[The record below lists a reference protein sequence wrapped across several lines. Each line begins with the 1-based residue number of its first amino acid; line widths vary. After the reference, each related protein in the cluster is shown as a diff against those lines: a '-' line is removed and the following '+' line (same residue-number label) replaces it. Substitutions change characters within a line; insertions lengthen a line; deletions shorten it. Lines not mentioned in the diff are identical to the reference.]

1 MGSNWQTVKL
11 KDIVNFNT
19 GKLNSNAAVDGGQY
33 PFFTCS
39 PETLRINTHAFD
51 CEAVLLAGNNANGV
65 FPVKYYDGRFNAYQR
80 TYVITPKANIELDVK
95 WLFFQ
100 IQHVTKVLQNLSVGT
115 ATKFLTKQ
123 ILDSFEVKLPPFEHQ
138 KKISNHLWS
147 LLEKENLNRQINQTL
162 EQMAQ
167 TLFKSWFVD
176 FDPVIDNALDAGF
189 FEQELDLPD
198 GLLRRAEV
206 RRAVRERGDFKPL
219 PDATRQLFPAAFEEC
234 AEPSLGLGG
243 WVPQGWNAES
253 LENVTS
259 LIIDHRG
266 KTPKKLGGDWSE
278 RGHPAISAKNIKNGR
293 LVRHDTIRYVDSSLY
308 TRWMKD
314 PLLAGD
320 ILMTSEAPL
329 GELLYLVKSHD
340 YLLSQRLYGIRA
352 DKDFISGCYLYFWLQ
367 TNAARADIDGR
378 ATGTTVVGIRQS
390 ELKQI
395 KVMVPQKNVLD
406 EFSNLVSNCLEKIE
420 SNEKQCIELEKI
432 RDELLPQL
440 ISGKLRLDNIE
451 ADLAKEGVA

>member
-1 MGSNWQTVKL
+1 MGNNWQTVKL

-100 IQHVTKVLQNLSVGT
+100 IQHVTKVLQKLSVGT

-167 TLFKSWFVD
+167 TLFKSWCVD
-176 FDPVIDNALDAGF
+176 FDPVVDNALDAGF
-189 FEQELDLPD
+189 FEQDIAFPD
-198 GLLRRAEV
+198 ELLRRAEA

-219 PDATRQLFPAAFEEC
+219 PDAIRQLFPAAFEEC
-234 AEPSLGLGG
+234 AEPSVGLGG
-243 WVPQGWNAES
+243 WVPKGWRVAALDTIAEFQNGLALQKFRPDNDQVEYLPVLKISQLRQGYCDDNERARTDIKES
-253 LENVTS
+253 CRVYNGDMIFSWSGTLMIDIWTGGAAALNQHLYKVTS
-259 LIIDHRG
+259 DKYPLSFYFHWTNNHLARFQHIAAAKAVTMGHIKKGDLSESYCVVPTSHIITEFDRIV
-266 KTPKKLGGDWSE
+266 GGNMTQ
-278 RGHPAISAKNIKNGR
+278 AKNVR
-293 LVRHDTIRYVDSSLY
+293 LQNNTL
-308 TRWMKD
+308 
-314 PLLAGD
+314 
-320 ILMTSEAPL
+320 
-329 GELLYLVKSHD
+329 
-340 YLLSQRLYGIRA
+340 
-352 DKDFISGCYLYFWLQ
+352 
-367 TNAARADIDGR
+367 TNLRE
-378 ATGTTVVGIRQS
+378 V
-390 ELKQI
+390 
-395 KVMVPQKNVLD
+395 
-406 EFSNLVSNCLEKIE
+406 
-420 SNEKQCIELEKI
+420 
-432 RDELLPQL
+432 LLPKL
-440 ISGKLRLDNIE
+440 ISGELCLDKLDAN
-451 ADLAKEGVA
+451 LAQEGVA